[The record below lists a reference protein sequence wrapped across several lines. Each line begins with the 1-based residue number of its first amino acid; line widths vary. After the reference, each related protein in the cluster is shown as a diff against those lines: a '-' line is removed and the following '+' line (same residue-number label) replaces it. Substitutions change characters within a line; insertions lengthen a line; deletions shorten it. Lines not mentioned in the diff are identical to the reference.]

1 MSSSNLAL
9 NNPGRFSLNSRLNW
23 KLASVI
29 DAKFDDAIKVF
40 TLAFENKPSVV
51 STVEPRY
58 NQPLYN
64 EVLGITNGFLYPGPE
79 VVKQVKKNRYNE
91 TSL

>member
-1 MSSSNLAL
+1 M
-9 NNPGRFSLNSRLNW
+9 
-23 KLASVI
+23 
-29 DAKFDDAIKVF
+29 F